1 MHEHE
6 YIVLEGHQ
14 ALRDVRVSLGVSSLR
29 LSPVY
34 LGKALSA
41 GGIVCTCI
49 SRVRRARGNNRT
61 TSYPRV
67 IPAPLL

>member
-34 LGKALSA
+34 LGWWDCMHVHLA
-41 GGIVCTCI
+41 GTPCPWEQP
-49 SRVRRARGNNRT
+49 NNKLPKGYTRSIT
-61 TSYPRV
+61 LR
-67 IPAPLL
+67 